1 MSNGAYGTGSCPS
14 CSRSARM
21 SPLSTTTTATLTTC
35 LALAGRGGVRGEMK
49 NLIFAADGP
58 KPRIVLRDA
67 INNDLEI
74 VENAEYCL
82 VYDRPLADTGLTWR
96 QLTAWRAGSDSLDG
110 EEERAAA
117 RELYARLL
125 KSMDRNGAERFVFER
140 YCARYR
146 THGFDI
152 PALIPQVYLHY
163 DPYTRWAGGT
173 LTRQRM
179 DFLLLLDRRRR
190 VVLEVDG
197 VQHYADADGR
207 ASPARYAEMVSAD
220 RELRLAGYE
229 VYRFGGHE
237 IADRARPPASSTSS
251 STICSRP
258 QTNLTHLGR
267 GSTAPGSPPPEHG
280 PTRQAGHLAAVK
292 QQDVR
297 EGPALPLRGTRPVLE
312 AGQQHPV
319 PGGAEPHRIDAAAV
333 HRVSRHAWEFRLG
346 VPDRGGLG
354 GRGGAPAPGTGRPG
368 PHRAAGA
375 QHRVG
380 KLGQLISASG
390 QAGMELAAESRQ
402 HGGWPAAG
410 ILWQTVHHGL
420 R

>member
-1 MSNGAYGTGSCPS
+1 ML
-14 CSRSARM
+14 R
-21 SPLSTTTTATLTTC
+21 L
-35 LALAGRGGVRGEMK
+35 GRDVAAVYDDNRDLNHLLDLGGPGGVRGEMK

-96 QLTAWRAGSDSLDG
+96 QLTAWRARSDSPDG

-125 KSMDRNGAERFVFER
+125 KSMDRNGAERFLFER

-146 THGFDI
+146 THGFDV

-163 DPYTRWAGGT
+163 DPYTNWAGGT

-197 VQHYADADGR
+197 LQHYADRQGR
-207 ASPARYAEMVSAD
+207 ASPPRYAEMVSAD

-237 IADRARPPASSTSS
+237 IADRHQAAD
-251 STICSRP
+251 I
-258 QTNLTHLGR
+258 LDKFFDDLLGI
-267 GSTAPGSPPPEHG
+267 SE
-280 PTRQAGHLAAVK
+280 PT
-292 QQDVR
+292 
-297 EGPALPLRGTRPVLE
+297 
-312 AGQQHPV
+312 
-319 PGGAEPHRIDAAAV
+319 
-333 HRVSRHAWEFRLG
+333 
-346 VPDRGGLG
+346 
-354 GRGGAPAPGTGRPG
+354 
-368 PHRAAGA
+368 
-375 QHRVG
+375 
-380 KLGQLISASG
+380 
-390 QAGMELAAESRQ
+390 
-402 HGGWPAAG
+402 
-410 ILWQTVHHGL
+410 
-420 R
+420 